1 MIIAIAKV
9 IAIDGP
15 SASGKGTLAR
25 RLAAHFGLA
34 YLDSGS
40 LYRGVALMLTNN
52 GDDPNNTEAAK
63 NAANNFDLNILA
75 DPRLRH
81 EETGEAAS
89 LVAAMPGVR
98 AGLLAF
104 QRQFAE
110 NPPAGAR
117 GAVIDGRDIGTV
129 VCPGASFKFFVI
141 ASDEVRARRRTQ
153 ELKDIGQDA
162 DYDKIL
168 QTIKERD
175 KRDSTREISPLR
187 AAEDA
192 HLLDTTNLDIDGAF
206 EKACVILKE
215 AGLF

>member
-1 MIIAIAKV
+1 MSIAKV

-40 LYRGVALMLTNN
+40 LYRGVALKLIKN
-52 GDDPNNTEAAK
+52 GDDPDNTAAAE
-63 NAANNFDLNILA
+63 NAANNFDPDILA

-110 NPPAGAR
+110 NPPAGAK

-129 VCPGASFKFFVI
+129 VCPGAGFKFFVT

-153 ELKDIGQDA
+153 EMKDNGQDA

-168 QTIKERD
+168 RTIKARD
-175 KRDSTREISPLR
+175 KRDSIREISPLR

-206 EKACVILKE
+206 KEACVILE
-215 AGLF
+215 RAGLF